1 MHLCSWDLCSWCKE
15 KKIWQKRFFLK
26 LSSAFA
32 KYLLEARI
40 VTVLD
45 EDAFDLEKL
54 RNTINVK
61 SFHNK
66 LV

>member
-1 MHLCSWDLCSWCKE
+1 MA
-15 KKIWQKRFFLK
+15 WQKRFFLK
-26 LSSAFA
+26 QSSDFA
-32 KYLLEARI
+32 IYLFEARI
-40 VTVLD
+40 VTVID